1 MHGYIHGYIHAYIHG
16 YIYGYPYPRQAW
28 NNLDAGCELWLSTK
42 FVAEIPDL
50 NPAISDR
57 WLRIMSWT
65 FIWQLLLSSAKDL
78 LICRDVTGTT
88 DVHTHYFGATFT
100 VTANSQEQHFW
111 DACTMTTVYRT
122 GHGHQIRKQYL
133 QRVSYRFCPT
143 WIFYCPS
150 HNVDFLN
157 WFFSQIAINFAFT
170 WRITRRKCAFVTQ
183 CLCAFVRL
191 FFVLLNSGYIW
202 NKTETKLKQNSFVSV
217 LFQTWLH
224 VK

>member
-1 MHGYIHGYIHAYIHG
+1 
-16 YIYGYPYPRQAW
+16 
-28 NNLDAGCELWLSTK
+28 
-42 FVAEIPDL
+42 
-50 NPAISDR
+50 
-57 WLRIMSWT
+57 MSWT

-191 FFVLLNSGYIW
+191 FFVLLIV
-202 NKTETKLKQNSFVSV
+202 KKRAVCAFVLRPCGRHWRGCAWTLSIAENNA
-217 LFQTWLH
+217 FRPMDRDCRGS
-224 VK
+224 